1 MVLGYVGMR
10 WCICGYDQ
18 LEQNTAEEMEID
30 IVMNG
35 NTLHN
40 EESTQS

>member
-10 WCICGYDQ
+10 WCISGYDQ
-18 LEQNTAEEMEID
+18 LEQHTAEEMEID